1 LNGLLLTNL
10 GTPDAPRVPEVRRY
24 LAEFLWDR
32 HVIDINPVGR
42 WLLLHGIILRTRPA
56 KSAHAYAQV
65 WTPAGSPLMVHSKA
79 LTAAVQAKL
88 GADWNVAL
96 GMRYGSPSLAAGLDA
111 VLSKPIERLVVLPL
125 YPQYATSSTYSTLER
140 VRALVAARGLK
151 IPVVYVRDFFQAPGF
166 IEAQAEVARDR
177 LAEFA
182 PDMVLMSFHGLPERH
197 LTALDPAKGTA
208 FAHCLASPSCCDA
221 VDARN
226 ALCYRAQAFATA
238 RALAASLGLAKD
250 QYRVAFQSR
259 LGRTPWIRP
268 FTDELVVAL
277 AKSGTKRLAVMV
289 PSFTADCLETLEE
302 IGIRARADFK
312 AAGGDELLAVPCVNS
327 NPSWVQAVAELVK
340 ATAAGGDTARATA
353 AGGDTARATAAGG
366 DTARATAAGGD
377 TAAIGVT
384 TES

>member
-1 LNGLLLTNL
+1 MNGLLLTNL

-32 HVIDINPVGR
+32 HVLDINPVGR

-65 WTPAGSPLMVHSKA
+65 WTPEGSPLMVESKS
-79 LTAAVQAKL
+79 LTAAVQAHM
-88 GADWNVAL
+88 GPDSGPDSGEEWNVAL
-96 GMRYGSPSLAAGLDA
+96 GMRYGNPSLAAGLDA

-140 VRALVAARGLK
+140 VRDLVAARNLK
-151 IPVVYVRDFFQAPGF
+151 IPVMAVRDFYEAPGF
-166 IEAQAEVARDR
+166 IDAQAEVARER
-177 LAEFA
+177 LATFA

-197 LTALDPAKGTA
+197 LTNLDPARGTPE
-208 FAHCLASPSCCDA
+208 AHCLANKSCCDA

-250 QYRVAFQSR
+250 AYRVSFQSR
-259 LGRTPWIRP
+259 LGRTPWIQP
-268 FTDELVVAL
+268 FTDELLVEL
-277 AKSGTKRLAVMV
+277 AKSGIKRLAVMV

-327 NPSWVQAVAELVK
+327 HPSWVRAVADLARG
-340 ATAAGGDTARATA
+340 ATTPL
-353 AGGDTARATAAGG
+353 
-366 DTARATAAGGD
+366 
-377 TAAIGVT
+377 
-384 TES
+384 